1 MNYSDIFLL
10 TKGQSVYHLKRNEW
24 YETKTYTDPTLVS
37 GLDVKTIVNIAPGGS
52 HNYFLN

>member
-37 GLDVKTIVNIAPGGS
+37 GLDAKTIVNIAPGGS